1 MKFLIKPFGKTDGKE
16 DITKMD
22 ETKQKSLYALS
33 GILMANEQREAE
45 AVEGY
50 NQQLKIIAEV
60 RDNFN
65 DSDETELLAFLD
77 VLEAATKEKISD
89 ELNHGESLYAEY
101 VQMTGIQPA
110 KD

>member
-1 MKFLIKPFGKTDGKE
+1 
-16 DITKMD
+16 MD
-22 ETKQKSLYALS
+22 EEKQKALFALS
-33 GILMANEQREAE
+33 SVLMANEQREAE

-50 NQQLKIIAEV
+50 NQQLKLIAEV
-60 RDNFN
+60 RDAFKGEA
-65 DSDETELLAFLD
+65 DGELASFLD
-77 VLEAATKEKISD
+77 MLEAATKEKISD